1 MHFTCIFFVIRIFF
15 ENRGGPAMNFSIMP
29 KIELHCHLDGSVR
42 PETIIDIAKRDG
54 ISIPSFN
61 KEEIKEELIA
71 PLDCESL
78 DEYLKRFSIP
88 NSVMQSNG
96 NLKRIS
102 FELFEDAAKEN
113 VKYMEVR
120 FAPLLHTRKGLSVE
134 EIIQSVIEGMKEA
147 EEHFDIKGNIILSCM
162 RTMSVESA
170 FEVVE
175 KGKIF
180 LGKGVAAIDL
190 CASEEEGFC
199 EKFIEPIALAREY
212 GYRVTIHAGETG
224 IGKNVL
230 EAVEWLGAERIGHGV
245 FIKDCV
251 DAYNIVKEKQIVLEM
266 CPTSNIQTK
275 AVNQFSDHPIFNFHR
290 EGIKVTVNT
299 DNRTVSDTTMT
310 KECNLVCNEFTMS
323 DEEYKQI
330 YMNSVQASFAN
341 EETKEKLKKYLLDI

>member
-1 MHFTCIFFVIRIFF
+1 
-15 ENRGGPAMNFSIMP
+15 MNFSIMP

-42 PETIIDIAKRDG
+42 PETIIDIAKKEG
-54 ISIPSFN
+54 ISLPSFD
-61 KEEIKEELIA
+61 KEAIKEELIA

-78 DEYLKRFSIP
+78 DKYLKRFSIP
-88 NSVMQSNG
+88 NLVMQSRE
-96 NLKRIS
+96 NLKRIT

-120 FAPLLHTRKGLSVE
+120 FAPLLHTQMGLSVE

-147 EEHFDIKGNIILSCM
+147 EEQFDINGNIILSCM

-175 KGKIF
+175 KGKRF
-180 LGKGVAAIDL
+180 LRKGVVAIDL

-199 EKFIEPIALAREY
+199 GKFIEPIALAREY
-212 GYRVTIHAGETG
+212 GFRVTIHAGETG

-245 FIKDCV
+245 FIKNCEE
-251 DAYNIVKEKQIVLEM
+251 AYNIVKEKQVVLEM
-266 CPTSNIQTK
+266 CPTSNVQTK
-275 AVNQFSDHPIFNFHR
+275 AVNKFSEHPIYDFHR
-290 EGIKVTVNT
+290 DGIKVTVNT

-310 KECNLVCNEFTMS
+310 KECDIVCNEFAMS

-330 YMNSVQASFAN
+330 YKNSVEASFADVK
-341 EETKEKLKKYLLDI
+341 TKEKLKKYLLDI